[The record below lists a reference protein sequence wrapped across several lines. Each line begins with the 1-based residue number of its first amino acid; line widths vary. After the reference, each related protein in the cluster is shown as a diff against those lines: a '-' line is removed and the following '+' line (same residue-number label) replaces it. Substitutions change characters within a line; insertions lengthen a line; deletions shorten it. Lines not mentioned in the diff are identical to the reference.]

1 MNSLCLLKFIVIPKS
16 VWAIVEN
23 FSCPV
28 GMFPDEV
35 EQRLTGANSHSN
47 QCHFCG
53 LGRGM
58 FFPFLCGFFEL
69 FVYWCFFFLFLL
81 NRPLSHLVLR
91 SSLVFRLWG
100 ALWRCSRSGLSC
112 GSTGLSTISQSWP
125 KISCPCQKYT
135 SNKDTY
141 WSVHRSVMTGS

>member
-53 LGRGM
+53 LGRDM
-58 FFPFLCGFFEL
+58 IFPFLCGFFEL
-69 FVYWCFFFLFLL
+69 FVYWCFFFSFSVKPAPKPS
-81 NRPLSHLVLR
+81 RAEVLSSVQAVRCPMEMLTFGPELWLYWLVHYQSELAKDKL
-91 SSLVFRLWG
+91 SLPEIHV
-100 ALWRCSRSGLSC
+100 
-112 GSTGLSTISQSWP
+112 
-125 KISCPCQKYT
+125 K
-135 SNKDTY
+135 
-141 WSVHRSVMTGS
+141 